1 MLKNQLAFFSFHGWS
16 SLFSAGSRGNPLFF
30 RHYAQFPRRRPFRTH
45 GRVDFFPPSC
55 LAFLS
60 RVCYTGKHECWGDIR
75 FFGGYEIVLL
85 YHWLGLA
92 VKAHPVFLPF
102 FSIPRSSPIF
112 SHQCSRPKPA
122 PRPSDIFID
131 SNGGPGIF
139 YGKIPGKD
147 LTSGNKCVTIRLQ
160 VQSHDLG
167 GTYGS

>member
-1 MLKNQLAFFSFHGWS
+1 MEKKGHHFFLSVS
-16 SLFSAGSRGNPLFF
+16 
-30 RHYAQFPRRRPFRTH
+30 
-45 GRVDFFPPSC
+45 GRIRFFPVTMHNSLGIARSEHTGVWAFSLRLVLPFSPGC
-55 LAFLS
+55 ATLAS
-60 RVCYTGKHECWGDIR
+60 VDAGGDIR

-102 FSIPRSSPIF
+102 FSIPRPSPIF

-122 PRPSDIFID
+122 PRPSDTFID

-147 LTSGNKCVTIRLQ
+147 LTSGNKCVTIWLQ